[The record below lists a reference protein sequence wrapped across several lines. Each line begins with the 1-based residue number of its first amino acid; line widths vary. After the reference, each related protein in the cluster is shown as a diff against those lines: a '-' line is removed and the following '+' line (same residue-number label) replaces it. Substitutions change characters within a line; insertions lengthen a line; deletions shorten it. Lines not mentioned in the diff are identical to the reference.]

1 MTKRTA
7 TDQIIAWKRRRGRSK
22 IGAELLG
29 RVDDLARAWNTHE
42 RQAED
47 FTDFVPMRLSTIMEV
62 YVRETVRQA
71 IDSDLKYADRTE
83 PLAKNFKLDFALLKS
98 LHGKHVTFGDIIA
111 HSIPISSLDHV
122 ISTYETLFP
131 GFKKKLPESRECW
144 TEDQDA
150 QSLPPILS
158 DTERALSVIGR
169 IFEVRHIVTHEMP
182 RERPYALEEI
192 GEFLTSTR
200 DFLSATDW
208 ILIGET
214 KGDVPRTQ
222 MAMNMAAGENLD
234 IVTREMEEVL
244 AQVRA
249 RGEIDEKRLAA
260 SQATWETYA
269 DSEATLHASLVEGG
283 SMYPLIWATSKA
295 EVTRERVNRLRWWL
309 EREEGDM

>member
-7 TDQIIAWKRRRGRSK
+7 TDQIIAWNRRRGRSR

-29 RVDDLARAWNTHE
+29 RIDDLARAWDKQE
-42 RQAED
+42 KQAED

-62 YVRETVRQA
+62 YVRETVRQT
-71 IDSDLKYADRTE
+71 IDSDPKYADRTE
-83 PLAKNFKLDFALLKS
+83 PLAKNFRLDFSLLKS
-98 LHGKHVTFGDIIA
+98 LHGKLVTLGDIIA
-111 HSIPISSLDHV
+111 HSIPVSSLDHV

-131 GFKKKLPESRECW
+131 GFRKKLPESRERW
-144 TEDQDA
+144 TEDQNI
-150 QSLPPILS
+150 QSLPPILN
-158 DTERALSVIGR
+158 DTESTLSVIKR

-182 RERPYALEEI
+182 RERPYAVEEI
-192 GEFLTSTR
+192 SEFLTSTR

-222 MAMNMAAGENLD
+222 MTMNTAAGEDLNV
-234 IVTREMEEVL
+234 VTREMEETL
-244 AQVRA
+244 AEIQA
-249 RGEIDEKRLAA
+249 RGELDEKKLAA
-260 SQATWETYA
+260 SQAAWDAYA
-269 DSEATLHASLVEGG
+269 NSDAALHASLVEGG
-283 SMYPLIWATSKA
+283 SMYQLIWAASKA

>member
-1 MTKRTA
+1 MIKRSA
-7 TDQIIAWKRRRGRSK
+7 TDQIIAWKRRRGRSR
-22 IGAELLG
+22 IGAELLE

-42 RQAED
+42 RQVED

-71 IDSDLKYADRTE
+71 IDSDPKYADRTE
-83 PLAKNFKLDFALLKS
+83 PLAKNFKLDFSLLKS
-98 LHGKHVTFGDIIA
+98 LHGKLVTLGDIIA
-111 HSIPISSLDHV
+111 HSLPVSSLDHV
-122 ISTYETLFP
+122 VSTYETLFP
-131 GFKKKLPESRECW
+131 GFRKKLPESRERW
-144 TEDQDA
+144 TEDQNT
-150 QSLPPILS
+150 QSLPPILGEA
-158 DTERALSVIGR
+158 ERTLSVIKR

-182 RERPYALEEI
+182 KERPYAVEEI
-192 GEFLTSTR
+192 AEFLTSTR

-222 MAMNMAAGENLD
+222 MAMNMAAGEDLD
-234 IVTREMEEVL
+234 VVVREMEEALVEI
-244 AQVRA
+244 RA
-249 RGEIDEKRLAA
+249 RGELDEKKLAA
-260 SQATWETYA
+260 SQAAWDAYA

-283 SMYPLIWATSKA
+283 SMFPLIWAASKA